1 MHVIDNTR
9 ARLSVALMTGAA
21 VLTASGCGGD
31 LVAPDSLVEKPGVEA
46 FYNRIADACGHL
58 SLGNQPLNYLINIS
72 NGDDNDY
79 FLDETSKLYY
89 GRIDRT
95 TYATDI
101 NGFFP
106 TDKNTPALNCIY
118 AQLDQ
123 APPP

>member
-1 MHVIDNTR
+1 MQTLEQIRVQTR
-9 ARLSVALMTGAA
+9 LIIAGVV
-21 VLTASGCGGD
+21 VLTVSGCGGN
-31 LVAPDSLVEKPGVEA
+31 LVAPDSLIEKPGVEG
-46 FYNRIADACGHL
+46 FYNQIADACGHH

-72 NGDDNDY
+72 SGDDNDY

-106 TDKNTPALNCIY
+106 TDTNTPALNCIY

>member
-1 MHVIDNTR
+1 MQTLEHLRVRTT
-9 ARLSVALMTGAA
+9 LVMTGVVILA
-21 VLTASGCGGD
+21 LFGCGGN
-31 LVAPDSLVEKPGVEA
+31 LVAPDSLIEKPGVEG
-46 FYNRIADACGHL
+46 FYNQIAAACGHL
-58 SLGNQPLNYLINIS
+58 NLGNQPLNYVINIS

-101 NGFFP
+101 NSFFP
-106 TDKNTPALNCIY
+106 TGTNTPALNCIY
-118 AQLDQ
+118 AQLDE